1 MVPSGWKLTE
11 PNHVSNMGSVPSLSS
26 ATVTDRVRQV
36 AGGNGSLLN
45 LPVTYRDLK
54 SKKYDGGEAHLFTC
68 QHHISM
74 QP

>member
-11 PNHVSNMGSVPSLSS
+11 PNHLYNMGSVPSLSS
-26 ATVTDRVRQV
+26 ATTTDRVRQV
-36 AGGNGSLLN
+36 AGGNGSLLS
-45 LPVTYRDLK
+45 LPITYRDLK

-68 QHHISM
+68 QRHIPM